1 MTVFV
6 DTSALYAVLDRDDGF
21 HAAAREHWVE
31 LLAGKEPLLL
41 TNYVLVECFALVQT
55 RIGIEAVRVL
65 HDDLLPVFSVQWIDE
80 EDHHKAVQATLAARR
95 RDLSLVDCSSFA
107 VMRRLRL
114 RKAFSFDAH
123 FEEQGFRIEPAAA
136 ADNV

>member
-1 MTVFV
+1 MSLFV

-21 HAAAREHWVE
+21 HSAARQHWLE
-31 LLAGKEPLLL
+31 LLAGEELLLL
-41 TNYVLVECFALVQT
+41 TNYVLVECFALVQA
-55 RIGIEAVRVL
+55 RLGIEAVRVL
-65 HDDLLPVFSVQWIDE
+65 HDDLLPVFLVHWVNE
-80 EDHHKAVQATLAARR
+80 EDHRNAVQAVLAAGR

-123 FEEQGFRIEPAAA
+123 FEEQGFRIEPTEAMQ
-136 ADNV
+136 